1 MRTKITAIVPLLLTL
16 SSCGLISRYNVT
28 VESNKDAVVYF
39 VGNPKVWMGTQNFLA
54 GKLTHVGEVTAET
67 PLVLTFQPGLFY
79 ESPPET
85 HRFYVLA
92 HDGEGVFTRCGP
104 GDTAIVGPDDW
115 RTPPMHMP
123 ETLAGQ
129 VVLEM
134 DEALVIMA
142 LGGPHN
148 VTSATTAF
156 GTVKS
161 YVYRRMVVTITNGS
175 VSSVIRL

>member
-1 MRTKITAIVPLLLTL
+1 LLT
-16 SSCGLISRYNVT
+16 RYDVT
-28 VESNKDAVVYF
+28 VESDQDAVVYF
-39 VGNPKVWMGTQNFLA
+39 EGNPKIWMGSQNFLA
-54 GKLTHVGEVTAET
+54 GKLTHVGEVSAET
-67 PLVLTFQPGLFY
+67 PLVLTFQPGGFY

-92 HDGEGVFTRCGP
+92 PDGEGAFTQCGP
-104 GDTAIVGPDDW
+104 GETAIVGPDDW
-115 RTPPMHMP
+115 LTPPMHMP
-123 ETLAGQ
+123 ETLAGH
-129 VVLEM
+129 VVPQM

-148 VTSATTAF
+148 VTSSTTAF

-161 YVYRRMVVTITNGS
+161 YVYPRMVVTITNGA